1 MELLSGC
8 YHYSYCT
15 SLENSLL
22 EAKNCLEIIKGKEF
36 ELPVF
41 IDLEE
46 YRTSNLG
53 KETCTQ
59 IAINFCEEILKNG
72 YNAGIY
78 ANLNWFNNYLDVKTL
93 EKYYIWL
100 AQWGDKHT
108 ADFKVDFWQY
118 TSSGKILGITGNVD
132 MNYQLNE
139 IKEENKIL
147 KSEDEIV
154 REILNLS
161 EEIVLMEDENGI
173 DTKLNYRLRWCR
185 TNLKQHKK
193 IRNIKRGVWTL
204 EE

>member
-1 MELLSGC
+1 MLLFVVGFGKDSSQKDNMFEKHYKGLKENGIAVGC

-22 EAKNCLEIIKGKEF
+22 EAKNCLDIIKGKEF

-46 YRTSNLG
+46 QRTANLG

-59 IAINFCEEILKNG
+59 IAINFCEELIKNG

-78 ANLNWFNNYLDVKTL
+78 ANLNWFNNYLDVKKL

-108 ADFKVDFWQY
+108 ANFKVDFWQY

-139 IKEENKIL
+139 IKEENKVL

-154 REILNLS
+154 REILDGKWGNG
-161 EEIVLMEDENGI
+161 EER
-173 DTKLNYRLRWCR
+173 KQRLEQAR
-185 TNLKQHKK
+185 L
-193 IRNIKRGVWTL
+193 
-204 EE
+204 